1 MADRI
6 TPSVAVESPGMVTLS
21 ELAMSLVDFPPDAAV
36 ANRDKDPP
44 LALHLPVRAAGQT
57 IAAQH
62 LWPPLEPV
70 RVVGVWLLLLQVT
83 SMSCRRP
90 TAAAS
95 GSACLRPRSIHS
107 DLMGKKNG

>member
-1 MADRI
+1 M
-6 TPSVAVESPGMVTLS
+6 VALS
-21 ELAMSLVDFPPDAAV
+21 KLAVSLVAFPPDAAV
-36 ANRDKDPP
+36 ANGDKDLPP
-44 LALHLPVRAAGQT
+44 ALHLPVRAAGQT

-83 SMSCRRP
+83 SLSCRRP

-95 GSACLRPRSIHS
+95 DSTCLRPKSIHS
-107 DLMGKKNG
+107 DLMGKKNR